1 MVGRVIRI
9 IIEIIIGIGII
20 SGVIESFK
28 LEGEEK
34 AYKIIGTTIMIIIEM
49 ILIGAIE

>member
-1 MVGRVIRI
+1 MVGNVIKV

-28 LEGEEK
+28 IEGEEK
-34 AYKIIGTTIMIIIEM
+34 AYKIIGTTILIIIEM
-49 ILIGAIE
+49 MLMGEI